1 MSDFDTS
8 TTELIETPITIGD
21 VNLEYFNHVKK
32 INDVFYDQVKISDQ
46 KAAYIFTF
54 MLAFL
59 VTSSEVR
66 NVFTVARYFERDLL
80 INALSALLA
89 LASTLSILS
98 ALLVVLPRHIKT
110 SSSLFWGTWPMHRP
124 LLEQAAEK
132 ADINYLFNEYMRN
145 ADVLSLI
152 ARQKYRFVGFA
163 FRGLIATVL
172 IYVMLLVVS

>member
-1 MSDFDTS
+1 VSDFDTS

-66 NVFTVARYFERDLL
+66 NVFTVARYFERDMV
-80 INALSALLA
+80 INGLSALLA
-89 LASTLSILS
+89 LASTFSILS

-110 SSSLFWGTWPMHRP
+110 SSSPLSFGPFIGRFWSRP
-124 LLEQAAEK
+124 LRRQTSTTCSTNTCA
-132 ADINYLFNEYMRN
+132 MR
-145 ADVLSLI
+145 
-152 ARQKYRFVGFA
+152 
-163 FRGLIATVL
+163 TCCP
-172 IYVMLLVVS
+172 